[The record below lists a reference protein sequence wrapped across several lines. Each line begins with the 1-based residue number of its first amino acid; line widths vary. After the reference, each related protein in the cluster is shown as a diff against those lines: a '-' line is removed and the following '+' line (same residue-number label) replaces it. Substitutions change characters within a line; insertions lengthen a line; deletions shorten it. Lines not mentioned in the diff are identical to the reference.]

1 MVGKAQNATFPGMNP
16 PAPESEDRTVTDGR
30 TVTADEND
38 FFGGGEQV
46 TQESQNQRD
55 EQVQGDNIPGR
66 GRGRGGRRAGAGRPA
81 APARGRGRGG
91 RNGGRGAGAPVGA
104 NRIHELSITVSRGRH
119 DIDEETERTF
129 CGVHGP
135 GSRSRR
141 NGSTGEGPPARG
153 SGVAAPTT
161 PGRGVGTSNAMPA
174 NPGA

>member
-1 MVGKAQNATFPGMNP
+1 M
-16 PAPESEDRTVTDGR
+16 
-30 TVTADEND
+30 
-38 FFGGGEQV
+38 

-129 CGVHGP
+129 VEFMGQAAVVAGMAVLERGPLQGGPEWLPLPPQVGVLVP
-135 GSRSRR
+135 QMQCPRTQERR
-141 NGSTGEGPPARG
+141 KNGAIKIWIQFCKK
-153 SGVAAPTT
+153 
-161 PGRGVGTSNAMPA
+161 
-174 NPGA
+174 